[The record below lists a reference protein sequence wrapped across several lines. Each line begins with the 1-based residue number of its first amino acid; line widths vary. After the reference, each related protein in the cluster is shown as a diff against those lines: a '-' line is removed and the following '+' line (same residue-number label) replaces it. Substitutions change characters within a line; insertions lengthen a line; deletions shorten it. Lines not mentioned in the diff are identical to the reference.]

1 METID
6 SETYRRLLAREKQK
20 EKADNNSKITRRK
33 PRHLESQLQQGC
45 VKLFRCK
52 YPQYRLLLFAVP
64 NGGHR
69 NATEAKIMQAEGVTP
84 GVSDLLLLVPR
95 GQYHGLCIEM
105 KTMSNK
111 SDQTSDQWAWQK
123 EVESQGY
130 KYIVCRNSEV
140 FEKEIDNYMNL
151 QTFVRDSGFLFPQG

>member
-20 EKADNNSKITRRK
+20 EKADGCIHGERTRRK
-33 PRHLESQLQQGC
+33 PRHLESQLQQAC

-52 YPQYRLLLFAVP
+52 YPQYRVLLFAVP

-69 NATEAKIMQAEGVTP
+69 NATEAKIMMIEGVTP

-105 KTMSNK
+105 KIESNK
-111 SDQTSDQWAWQK
+111 SGQTIDQWSWQQA
-123 EVESQGY
+123 VESQGY

-140 FEKEIDNYMNL
+140 FEKEIDDYMNL
-151 QTFVRDSGFLFPQG
+151 Q

>member
-20 EKADNNSKITRRK
+20 EKADGAIHGERTRRK
-33 PRHLESQLQQGC
+33 PRHLESQLQRIC
-45 VKLFRCK
+45 VNLFRCK
-52 YPQYRLLLFAVP
+52 YPQYKVLLFAVP

-69 NATEAKIMQAEGVTP
+69 DATEAKIMMVEGVTP

-111 SDQTSDQWAWQK
+111 SDH
-123 EVESQGY
+123 
-130 KYIVCRNSEV
+130 
-140 FEKEIDNYMNL
+140 
-151 QTFVRDSGFLFPQG
+151 